1 LPPHSLQQFFADA
14 IVDVKSRPLKVAVYS
29 ITCWATMSSDYIK
42 SLRSKIGS
50 QLIILPSV
58 AAVISDEAGRLLLQE
73 KSSGEGW
80 SLPAGAIE
88 LGETPEQAI
97 EREVLEETGLRVIR
111 SDILAVFGGGEFRY
125 TYPNGDQ
132 VEYLVVLFKCMTSG
146 EPGGFTDTETAS
158 LKYTAFDEMPKLALP
173 YPTELL
179 FPSVTQANS
188 TP

>member
-1 LPPHSLQQFFADA
+1 
-14 IVDVKSRPLKVAVYS
+14 
-29 ITCWATMSSDYIK
+29 MSSDYIK
-42 SLRSKIGS
+42 SLRSKLGS
-50 QLIILPSV
+50 QLIILPGV

-88 LGETPEQAI
+88 LGETPQQAI
-97 EREVLEETGLRVIR
+97 EREVLEETGLRVIG
-111 SDILAVFGGGEFRY
+111 SEILAVFGGQEFRY

-132 VEYLVVLFKCMTSG
+132 VEYLVVLFKCTTSG

-173 YPTELL
+173 YPVELL
-179 FPSVTQANS
+179 FPTMTQSGS
-188 TP
+188 TE

>member
-1 LPPHSLQQFFADA
+1 
-14 IVDVKSRPLKVAVYS
+14 
-29 ITCWATMSSDYIK
+29 MSSDYIK
-42 SLRSKIGS
+42 SLRSKLGS

-58 AAVISDEAGRLLLQE
+58 AAVISDEMGRLLLQE

-88 LGETPEQAI
+88 LGETPQQAI
-97 EREVLEETGLRVIR
+97 AREVFEETGLRVIR
-111 SDILAVFGGGEFRY
+111 SEILAVFGGHEFRY

-132 VEYLVVLFKCMTSG
+132 VEYLVVLFKCTTSG
-146 EPGGFTDTETAS
+146 EPGGFTDSETAR

-179 FPSVTQANS
+179 FPGITQARS
-188 TP
+188 TQ